1 MNWNGGVVIVVVIA
15 NFTSNPVNRPCA
27 ETLAANFDFS
37 IRDVV
42 LLDMMLP
49 KLGGPAGSR
58 DAVSKLFRSAQRRE
72 LHSAKPQSRNG
83 DSFSL
88 TSV

>member
-37 IRDVV
+37 IPNVV

-49 KLGGPAGSR
+49 KARGTSR
-58 DAVSKLFRSAQRRE
+58 ISRRGFKTVSFGT
-72 LHSAKPQSRNG
+72 AKG
-83 DSFSL
+83 ATFC
-88 TSV
+88 